1 MEPIKL
7 IQRPLYME
15 RIRPFIDTDLVK
27 VLTGIRR
34 CGKSFMLELIQRELL
49 TRGIGQERIFSFNFE
64 DLRNAPLCSSQA
76 LYDLLQSK
84 MAPLKEKA
92 YLFLDEIQEVA
103 EWERCVNSLRLS
115 YNVDIYITGSN
126 AALLS
131 GELATYLAGRYVELM
146 ILPFSFEEFIELYRT
161 VYPEVSVSGAFKQYL
176 ALGGMPF
183 LRNLGF
189 QEEPARQYL
198 TDLYQSVVLKD
209 IISRNHIRDVDMLE
223 RIILY
228 IIAHIGQPFSAT
240 SISAYF
246 KSERRTV
253 APETILNYIRACENA
268 FLLYRLRREDIAA
281 HSALPAG
288 KKILR
293 VNEKYYLADHGLRE
307 ALYGSGRDINV
318 ILENIVY
325 LELLRQGYAVT
336 VGRLYDKEIDFIGE
350 KRGERIYIQTAYLL
364 ASPETEAREFEP
376 LKCIRDNY
384 PKYVLT
390 LDEIDMSRNGIRHFH
405 IRDFLLGSR

>member
-1 MEPIKL
+1 
-7 IQRPLYME
+7 ME

-34 CGKSFMLELIQRELL
+34 CGKSFMLKLIQRELL
-49 TRGIGQERIFSFNFE
+49 ARGTGQDRIFSFNFE
-64 DLRNAPLCSSQA
+64 DLRNAPLCTAQA
-76 LYDLLQSK
+76 LYDLLLSK
-84 MAPLKEKA
+84 IAPLKEKA

-103 EWERCVNSLRLS
+103 DWERCVNSLRS
-115 YNVDIYITGSN
+115 TCNVDIYITGSN

-146 ILPFSFEEFIELYRT
+146 ILPFSFQEFIELYRT
-161 VYPEVSVSGAFKQYL
+161 VYPGVSVSEAFKPYL
-176 ALGGMPF
+176 TLGGMPF
-183 LRNLGF
+183 LRNLEF

-209 IISRNHIRDVDMLE
+209 IISRNHIRDVDQLE

-240 SISAYF
+240 SLSAYF
-246 KSERRTV
+246 KNEHRTV
-253 APETILNYIRACENA
+253 SPETILNYIKASENA
-268 FLLYRLRREDIAA
+268 FLLYRLRRED
-281 HSALPAG
+281 LVG

-307 ALYGSGRDINV
+307 ALYGTGRDINV
-318 ILENIVY
+318 TLENIVY
-325 LELLRQGYAVT
+325 LELLRQGYTVT

-350 KRGERIYIQTAYLL
+350 KRGERIYIQVSYLL

-376 LKCIRDNY
+376 LKGIRDNY

-390 LDEIDMSRNGIRHFH
+390 LDEVDMSRDGIRHYH

>member
-1 MEPIKL
+1 
-7 IQRPLYME
+7 
-15 RIRPFIDTDLVK
+15 
-27 VLTGIRR
+27 
-34 CGKSFMLELIQRELL
+34 
-49 TRGIGQERIFSFNFE
+49 
-64 DLRNAPLCSSQA
+64 
-76 LYDLLQSK
+76 
-84 MAPLKEKA
+84 
-92 YLFLDEIQEVA
+92 
-103 EWERCVNSLRLS
+103 
-115 YNVDIYITGSN
+115 
-126 AALLS
+126 
-131 GELATYLAGRYVELM
+131 
-146 ILPFSFEEFIELYRT
+146 
-161 VYPEVSVSGAFKQYL
+161 
-176 ALGGMPF
+176 
-183 LRNLGF
+183 
-189 QEEPARQYL
+189 L

-246 KSERRTV
+246 KSEHRAV
-253 APETILNYIRACENA
+253 SPETILNYIKACENA
-268 FLLYRLRREDIAA
+268 FLLYRVRRED
-281 HSALPAG
+281 LVG

-307 ALYGSGRDINV
+307 ALYGTGRDINV

-325 LELLRQGYAVT
+325 LELLRQGYTVT

-390 LDEIDMSRNGIRHFH
+390 LDEIDMSRDGIRHLH
-405 IRDFLLGSR
+405 IRDFLLGFRRGTSVHSSPLSL